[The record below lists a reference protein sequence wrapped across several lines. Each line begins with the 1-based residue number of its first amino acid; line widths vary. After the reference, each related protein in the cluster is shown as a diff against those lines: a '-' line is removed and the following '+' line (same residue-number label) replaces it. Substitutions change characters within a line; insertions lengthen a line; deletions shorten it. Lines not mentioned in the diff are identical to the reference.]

1 MRLINTRS
9 LELTEFHGA
18 AVPPYAILSHMWVEG
33 EEVSFQEFT
42 ARRNPPTTTAAAAA
56 TKSGYRK
63 IQRAC
68 EIALGDGLDWIWID
82 TNCIDKSSS
91 AELTEAINSMYNWYR
106 DAEVCYAYLCDVP
119 DLDEGGGH
127 EEDPLYLFRRSRYF
141 YRGWTLQELI
151 GPPRL
156 VFYSQNWSEIGERSQ
171 SLAAVI
177 SSVTNIEEALLRGLT
192 DLRQVSIAKKMSWA
206 ATRQTTRV
214 EDIAYCLL
222 GLFDVNMP
230 LLYGEGTKAFIR
242 LQEEIIRTTNDH
254 TIFCWARNSSV
265 APGWTSTLAPS
276 PAAFRDSSDYI
287 PMGSWEA
294 PMPYTMTNLGLSIH
308 LPVVYSLTQMFVVLN
323 AGLSRHDPNMRA
335 SIAMQRTNPR
345 RSGSNILDRNR
356 LLESPVM
363 LSKEAT
369 DVRERYNLFIRSR
382 YTPPPR
388 SQYGMMRVQIRD
400 SRTS

>member
-42 ARRNPPTTTAAAAA
+42 ARRNPPITTTTAAAAA
-56 TKSGYRK
+56 PKSGYRK

-119 DLDEGGGH
+119 DLDNGGEH
-127 EEDPLYLFRRSRYF
+127 EEDPLHLFRQSRYF

-206 ATRQTTRV
+206 ATRQTTLAVAVVVSCADLPR
-214 EDIAYCLL
+214 AKLHPARYGFT
-222 GLFDVNMP
+222 GLVSGQALD
-230 LLYGEGTKAFIR
+230 
-242 LQEEIIRTTNDH
+242 
-254 TIFCWARNSSV
+254 
-265 APGWTSTLAPS
+265 
-276 PAAFRDSSDYI
+276 PANRRF
-287 PMGSWEA
+287 
-294 PMPYTMTNLGLSIH
+294 
-308 LPVVYSLTQMFVVLN
+308 SLWC
-323 AGLSRHDPNMRA
+323 S
-335 SIAMQRTNPR
+335 
-345 RSGSNILDRNR
+345 
-356 LLESPVM
+356 
-363 LSKEAT
+363 
-369 DVRERYNLFIRSR
+369 
-382 YTPPPR
+382 
-388 SQYGMMRVQIRD
+388 
-400 SRTS
+400 